1 MPKKPKT
8 SEQAAKAAPTAQ
20 PAAAPSTASAQDAT
34 AGLTAQDMD
43 PDDLNGETWSDF
55 SEVGDEEDELPER

>member
-8 SEQAAKAAPTAQ
+8 SEQAAKAAPAPQ
-20 PAAAPSTASAQDAT
+20 PSTAPTAAPAQDA
-34 AGLTAQDMD
+34 AGPTLQDAD
-43 PDDLNGETWSDF
+43 LDDLSGETWSNF

>member
-8 SEQAAKAAPTAQ
+8 SEQAAKAAPAPQPSTGA
-20 PAAAPSTASAQDAT
+20 PAAPAQNAVGPTLQDA
-34 AGLTAQDMD
+34 
-43 PDDLNGETWSDF
+43 DLDELNSETWSDF

>member
-8 SEQAAKAAPTAQ
+8 SEQAAKAAPAPQ
-20 PAAAPSTASAQDAT
+20 PPKAAPAAPAENAAGPTFQDT
-34 AGLTAQDMD
+34 
-43 PDDLNGETWSDF
+43 DLDEPNGETWSYF